1 MTTARTD
8 APTTAAP
15 PALVTVVVEDGRPT
29 LVDVAGWADTAGRV
43 PATPA
48 TPFHLCSAAKA
59 VTAVGVLRLAARGL
73 LDLDAD
79 VRELVPLD
87 VPGRAGP
94 TLRQLLG
101 HRGGVVDPPGA
112 FEPCAGRVP
121 ATADVLAGTTAAH
134 PGPVRVAAEPGSC
147 FAYSDA
153 GYCVVERAVEVA
165 TGAPFADVLHQEVAA
180 PLGLRSTGFWAGEPA
195 DEARGPR
202 AAVVARLAVSAAA
215 GRRSDG
221 RRVAGGRAHY
231 AGLAASGLWASAE
244 DLAVLL
250 ADVGRALDGRGGV
263 LLDADQGAALVRDP
277 GGLGVG
283 LGVFPFGAPGRP
295 CVMTQG
301 WGVGFQCQ
309 VRWYPAARGA
319 VAVVLGA
326 DPGVAQDASAVGAAV
341 AAVVDGRGWR

>member
-1 MTTARTD
+1 M
-8 APTTAAP
+8 
-15 PALVTVVVEDGRPT
+15 
-29 LVDVAGWADTAGRV
+29 

-59 VTAVGVLRLAARGL
+59 VTAIGVLRLAARGV
-73 LDLDAD
+73 LDVDAD
-79 VRELVPLD
+79 VRALVPLD

-94 TLRQLLG
+94 TLRHLLG
-101 HRGGVVDPPGA
+101 HRGGVADPPGA
-112 FEPCAGRVP
+112 FEPAAGRVP
-121 ATADVLAGTTAAH
+121 ATVDVLAGVTAAH
-134 PGPVRVAAEPGSC
+134 PGRVRVTTEPGSGY
-147 FAYSDA
+147 AYSDA

-165 TGAPFADVLHQEVAA
+165 TGEAFADVLHREVVA
-180 PLGLRSTGFWAGEPA
+180 PLGLEATGFWAGEAA

-202 AAVVARLAVSAAA
+202 AEVVARLAASAASRHHA
-215 GRRSDG
+215 DG
-221 RRVAGGRAHY
+221 RRVAGARAHY
-231 AGLAASGLWASAE
+231 AGLAASGLWASAA

-250 ADVGRALDGRGGV
+250 ADVGRSLDGRGGV

-309 VRWYPAARGA
+309 LRWYPAAHGA
-319 VAVVLGA
+319 VAVAAGV